1 MSLTDRTPPGG
12 PPPAVPVSA
21 LEKAA
26 NPADVPASNLPR
38 QSAREP
44 AMPSHGD
51 NSTERQQR
59 FLSNLADF
67 AKQHKAS
74 HWSGTLST
82 FLDTILRA
90 NPGGAVRSSHQY
102 IWDMVRWQGLE
113 GDDGKF
119 RCKLFK
125 DELFGIDDSISRVV
139 DYFKAA
145 AAGSEVGRRLLLLL
159 GPPSGGKS
167 TLVILL
173 KRGLEEYS
181 YTDDGAIYAVRGC
194 PVHESP
200 LHLIPHTLRP
210 SFRQTYGV
218 DISGELCPSCSM
230 RVKKELA
237 GDFMQM
243 PVERVF
249 ISEADRVGIG
259 TYAPHD
265 PTTAD
270 LADLVGSVDLAKVA
284 EFGDEGDPR
293 AWSWSGAVYAA
304 SRGVL
309 EMIEILKVKRE
320 FLYLLL
326 TLTQEK
332 NVKVSR
338 FPLIYVDETIT
349 AHTNLA
355 EFRKFLQERENEALL
370 DRMVIIQVPYTLN
383 YREEARIYQKLISSA
398 EPAFREVHLD
408 PHALHTAAVF
418 AILTRLH
425 QGDDKDSE
433 LSKRVRIHAG
443 EGVDGVSN
451 ADAERMR
458 ERFPEEGLSGVSPRV
473 VINALSGAIIKSN
486 VQSLTTMD
494 VLIALKDAIDSD
506 ARIDPKEKRKWI
518 DFLVLVRKDF
528 YNRWVKEDVHK
539 ALFVSFEQEA
549 QDLLDKYLDEVEAM
563 LDSRKIKDP
572 ITSEERDPDE
582 RMLRAVEEKIHIS
595 DSGKQSF
602 RQEVVRKAM
611 GAYKRGE
618 KFTLDSHL
626 PLHDAIEQYLFEQR
640 RDVLRMVSSTTRP
653 EDEVKQKISVV
664 EKRMVDEY
672 GYDSHSAREAL
683 NYVTTLLAQ
692 E

>member
-1 MSLTDRTPPGG
+1 MM
-12 PPPAVPVSA
+12 
-21 LEKAA
+21 
-26 NPADVPASNLPR
+26 NLGN
-38 QSAREP
+38 S
-44 AMPSHGD
+44 S
-51 NSTERQQR
+51 STEQQQS
-59 FLSNLADF
+59 FLKSLVAFTKD
-67 AKQHKAS
+67 HKAS
-74 HWSGTLST
+74 HWSGPVSE
-82 FLDTILRA
+82 FLEKIL
-90 NPGGAVRSSHQY
+90 PVDPKGAARTSHQY
-102 IWDMVRWQGLE
+102 IWDMIRWTRAE
-113 GDDGKF
+113 DEDGNIKS
-119 RCKLFK
+119 KLFN
-125 DELFGIDDSISRVV
+125 DELFGIDESIERVV

-181 YTDDGAIYAVRGC
+181 YTDAGALYGIQGC

-200 LHLIPHTLRP
+200 LHLIPHTLRS
-210 SFRQTYGV
+210 SFRETYGV
-218 DISGELCPSCSM
+218 DINGEVCPHC
-230 RVKKELA
+230 RVRLENEHN

-243 PVERVF
+243 PVERIF
-249 ISEADRVGIG
+249 ISEAGRIGIG

-270 LADLVGSVDLAKVA
+270 LADLVGSVDLSKVA
-284 EFGDEGDPR
+284 EYGDEGDPR

-304 SRGVL
+304 SRGML

-338 FPLIYVDETIT
+338 FPLIYLDETIL

-355 EFRKFLQERENEALL
+355 EFRKFLQESENEALL

-383 YREEARIYQKLISSA
+383 YKDEARIYKKLISSA
-398 EPAFREVHLD
+398 APAFREVHLD
-408 PHALHTAAVF
+408 PHVLHAAAVF
-418 AILTRLH
+418 ATLTRLH
-425 QGDDKDSE
+425 EGEEKETE
-433 LSKRVRIHAG
+433 LTRKVRIYADEEV
-443 EGVDGVSN
+443 EGVN
-451 ADAERMR
+451 RAEAERIKQKM
-458 ERFPEEGLSGVSPRV
+458 PDEGLAGVSPRF
-473 VINALSGAIIKSN
+473 VINALSNAIIQSN
-486 VQSLTTMD
+486 TKSLTTMD
-494 VLIALKDAIDSD
+494 VLLALKDAIEND
-506 ARIDPKEKRKWI
+506 ARIDPKKKRKWV
-518 DFLVLVRKDF
+518 DYLVLARKYF

-563 LDSRKIKDP
+563 LDNRQIRDP
-572 ITSEERDPDE
+572 ITNEERKPDE
-582 RMLRAVEEKIHIS
+582 RFLRAVEEKIHIS

-611 GAYKRGE
+611 GAYKRSE
-618 KFTLDSHL
+618 KFTLNSHAQ
-626 PLHDAIEQYLFEQR
+626 LHDAVEQYLFEQR

-653 EDEVKQKISVV
+653 DEEVRQKISVV
-664 EKRMVDEY
+664 EKRLVDEY

>member
-1 MSLTDRTPPGG
+1 MRHDEDLTGNVRFPALMSAGGSDPTPTSS
-12 PPPAVPVSA
+12 SA
-21 LEKAA
+21 LSAGAA
-26 NPADVPASNLPR
+26 KEPDTEADSESTAR
-38 QSAREP
+38 QA
-44 AMPSHGD
+44 H
-51 NSTERQQR
+51 
-59 FLSNLADF
+59 FLDSLVDF
-67 AKQHKAS
+67 TRQHKAA
-74 HWSGTLST
+74 HWSGTLAT
-82 FLDTILRA
+82 FLETI
-90 NPGGAVRSSHQY
+90 VRSDPQRATRTSHQY
-102 IWDMVRWQGLE
+102 VWDMLRSQGTV
-113 GDDGKF
+113 DDKGVL
-119 RCKLFK
+119 RCGLLSS
-125 DELFGIDDSISRVV
+125 ELFGIDDSIARVV

-173 KRGLEEYS
+173 KRGLEAYS
-181 YTDDGAIYAVRGC
+181 YTDAGALYAVAGC

-200 LHLIPHTLRP
+200 LHLIPAALRA
-210 SFRQTYGV
+210 SFRDTYGAEV
-218 DISGELCPSCSM
+218 AGDLCPSC
-230 RVKKELA
+230 RVRVDQEFG
-237 GDFMQM
+237 GDFMRM
-243 PVERVF
+243 PVQRVF
-249 ISEADRVGIG
+249 ISEAGRVGIG

-270 LADLVGSVDLAKVA
+270 LADLVGSVDLSKVA

-293 AWSWSGAVYAA
+293 AWSWSGSVYAA

-338 FPLIYVDETIT
+338 FPLIHVDETIV

-370 DRMVIIQVPYTLN
+370 DRMVVIQVPYTLD
-383 YREEARIYQKLISSA
+383 YRAEAKIYRKLISTA

-408 PHALHTAAVF
+408 PHVLHAAAVF

-425 QGDDKDSE
+425 EGEGKGADFP
-433 LSKRVRIHAG
+433 KRVRLQAG
-443 EGVDGVSN
+443 EDVDGVN
-451 ADAERMR
+451 RADAERLR
-458 ERFPEEGLSGVSPRV
+458 ERFPDEGLAGVSPRF
-473 VINALSGAIIKSN
+473 VINALSAAITKSN
-486 VQSLTTMD
+486 TKSLTTMD
-494 VLIALKDAIDSD
+494 VLLALKDAIESD
-506 ARIDPKEKRKWI
+506 ARIDPKEKRRWI
-518 DFLVLVRKDF
+518 DFLVLARKDF

-549 QDLLDKYLDEVEAM
+549 QDLLDKYVDEVEAS
-563 LDSRKIKDP
+563 LDNRKLRDP

-582 RMLRAVEEKIHIS
+582 RMLRAVEEKIQIS
-595 DSGKQSF
+595 DSGKHSF

-618 KFTLDSHL
+618 KFTLDSHA
-626 PLHDAIEQYLFEQR
+626 PLHDAIAQYLFEQR
-640 RDVLRMVSSTTRP
+640 RDVLRLVSSTTRP
-653 EDEVKQKISVV
+653 EEETRQKISVV
-664 EKRMVDEY
+664 AKRLVDDY
-672 GYDSHSAREAL
+672 GYDEHSAKEAL

>member
-1 MSLTDRTPPGG
+1 MTNVDTEWSTGQRENFMQSLLAFT
-12 PPPAVPVSA
+12 
-21 LEKAA
+21 
-26 NPADVPASNLPR
+26 
-38 QSAREP
+38 RE
-44 AMPSHGD
+44 
-51 NSTERQQR
+51 
-59 FLSNLADF
+59 
-67 AKQHKAS
+67 HKANY
-74 HWSGTLST
+74 WSGSLGE
-82 FLDTILRA
+82 FIEKIL
-90 NPGGAVRSSHQY
+90 PGDPQGVVRSSHQY
-102 IWDMVRWQGLE
+102 IWDMIRWTRREDAHGQMHTA
-113 GDDGKF
+113 
-119 RCKLFK
+119 LFS
-125 DELFGIDDSISRVV
+125 DELFGMDEAIERVV

-181 YTDDGAIYAVRGC
+181 HTDAGALYGIRDC

-210 SFRQTYGV
+210 NFRETYGV
-218 DISGELCPSCSM
+218 EISGEVCPFCRLRLEQQFS
-230 RVKKELA
+230 
-237 GDFMQM
+237 GDFLQM
-243 PVERVF
+243 PVERIFV
-249 ISEADRVGIG
+249 SEAGRSGIG

-270 LADLVGSVDLAKVA
+270 LADLVGSVDLSKVA
-284 EFGDEGDPR
+284 EYGDEGDPR

-304 SRGVL
+304 SRGML

-338 FPLIYVDETIT
+338 FPLIYLDETIL

-355 EFRKFLQERENEALL
+355 EFRKFLQESENEALL

-383 YREEARIYQKLISSA
+383 YVDEARIYRKLISSA
-398 EPAFREVHLD
+398 APAFREVHLD
-408 PHALHTAAVF
+408 PHVLHAAAVF

-425 QGDDKDSE
+425 EADDKDQE
-433 LSKRVRIHAG
+433 LARKVRIHAHEDV
-443 EGVDGVSN
+443 EGVN
-451 ADAERMR
+451 RADADRVR
-458 ERFPEEGLSGVSPRV
+458 QKLPEEGLGGVSPRF
-473 VINALSGAIIKSN
+473 VINALSNAIIQSN
-486 VQSLTTMD
+486 TRSLSTMD
-494 VLIALKDAIDSD
+494 VLLALKDAIDSD
-506 ARIDPKEKRKWI
+506 ARIDAKKKRKWI
-518 DFLVLVRKDF
+518 DYLVLARKHF

-549 QDLLDKYLDEVEAM
+549 QDLLDKYLDEVEAT
-563 LDSRKIKDP
+563 LDNRQITDP
-572 ITSEERDPDE
+572 ITNEERHPDE
-582 RMLRAVEEKIHIS
+582 RFLRSVEEKIHIS

-611 GAYKRGE
+611 GAFKRGE
-618 KFTLDSHL
+618 KFTLDSHAQ
-626 PLHDAIEQYLFEQR
+626 LHDAVQQYLFEQR
-640 RDVLRMVSSTTRP
+640 RDVLRLVSSSSRP
-653 EDEVKQKISVV
+653 DEEVRQKISIV
-664 EKRMVDEY
+664 ERRMVDEY